1 MNKKDY
7 YNCGFELTLE
17 LIDGKWKSL
26 ILWKLNE
33 ISILRYGEL
42 SRQIEGI
49 TQKML
54 TQQLKELDKSGL
66 ISRKVY
72 SQIPPKVEYSL
83 TPYGKQLCKI
93 FNEMKDFGNTYAK
106 ENNIQVL
113 DKL

>member
-1 MNKKDY
+1 MVKKNY

-17 LIDGKWKSL
+17 LIGGKWKSL

-33 ISILRYGEL
+33 LSVLRYGEL

-66 ISRKVY
+66 ILRKVY
-72 SQIPPKVEYSL
+72 NQIPPKVEYSL

-93 FNEMKDFGNTYAK
+93 FNEMKDFGTKYAK
-106 ENNIQVL
+106 DYKIEVL